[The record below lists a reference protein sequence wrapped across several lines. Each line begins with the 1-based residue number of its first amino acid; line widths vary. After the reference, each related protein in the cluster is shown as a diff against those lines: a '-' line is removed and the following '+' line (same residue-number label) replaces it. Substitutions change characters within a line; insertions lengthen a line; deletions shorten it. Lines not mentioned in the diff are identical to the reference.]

1 MSARP
6 TQPAWHDMYQ
16 AAISEPDRHKIHGRV
31 ERARRDLVE
40 RLRQLDP
47 QCPDERWELDRALN
61 ALRMLA
67 LLATT
72 MASKAAWQNKKNA
85 EGEDLRHFKS

>member
-6 TQPAWHDMYQ
+6 PLPPWQSVYQ
-16 AAISEPDRHKIHGRV
+16 EAILEPDRHKVSGRV
-31 ERARRDLVE
+31 ENARNNLVE

-47 QCPDERWELDRALN
+47 QRPDERWEVDRALN

-67 LLATT
+67 LLDKTN
-72 MASKAAWQNKKNA
+72 AAC
-85 EGEDLRHFKS
+85 EVH